1 DDATADDATAH
12 GAVYDA
18 AGGGAHAPTAG
29 YRGASGDATPGAG
42 PPDRAAPGRRRGAR
56 MSFVAFLR
64 VTFAVALLVLLHFTL
79 RPLLGWRA
87 PIDFLVIAALCAA
100 VRLRP
105 GIAALV
111 GLLLGFA
118 ADALTP
124 SAFGAGALALSAVA
138 FLASWLKAV
147 FFADN
152 LALSLLFFFG
162 GKWTF
167 DLLYLVAERRV
178 RGTELA
184 MQLLMWSPLAATVTA
199 FAGIVLLLVLR
210 PVLGRSSA

>member
-1 DDATADDATAH
+1 
-12 GAVYDA
+12 
-18 AGGGAHAPTAG
+18 
-29 YRGASGDATPGAG
+29 
-42 PPDRAAPGRRRGAR
+42 
-56 MSFVAFLR
+56 MSVFGFLR
-64 VTFAVALLVLLHFTL
+64 VTFAVALLVVLHFTL

-87 PIDFLVIAALCAA
+87 PIDFLLIAGLLAA

-105 GIAALV
+105 GVAALV
-111 GLLLGFA
+111 GLLLGLA
-118 ADALTP
+118 SDALTP
-124 SAFGAGALALSAVA
+124 SAFGCGALALSCVA
-138 FLASWLKAV
+138 FFASWLKAV

-167 DLLYLVAERRV
+167 DVLYLVAEQRV

-184 MQLLMWSPLAATVTA
+184 LQLLLWSPLAATVTA
-199 FAGIVLLLVLR
+199 IAGVVLLLVLR